1 MLLGIDRNFR
11 ERYVACARNSTRF
24 SSIRIGISLLRGRG
38 KSVDRDA
45 SGDAQG
51 WNAAADSLRYEKTG
65 LLLLEDSPAPPES
78 RAEWEAAIAEYFAF
92 ERKAK
97 PRG

>member
-1 MLLGIDRNFR
+1 MSGTLPAQG
-11 ERYVACARNSTRF
+11 TRPGFLRSGSGSAF
-24 SSIRIGISLLRGRG
+24 SVVGGKASI
-38 KSVDRDA
+38 RDA